1 MLCFMCSPHSV
12 TKTKKFRASII
23 LINISAESQSV
34 IEKLTIANDPNQFKM
49 FLTVYHLVQYVK
61 LVFIFVSCAWT
72 FDRFDQKK
80 GMFVNRNSS
89 KKFAL

>member
-1 MLCFMCSPHSV
+1 M
-12 TKTKKFRASII
+12 TKTKKFRATV
-23 LINISAESQSV
+23 LINISAESQSF
-34 IEKLTIANDPNQFKM
+34 IIIANNPNQFKM

-61 LVFIFVSCAWT
+61 LAFIFVSCAWT

-89 KKFAL
+89 EKFAL